1 MDSILSFLNACPGA
15 VSQGIIWG
23 IMGVGVFIT
32 FKVLDYADLTVDS
45 SLCTGGA
52 VSAMLIGLGMHPV
65 LTLLFAMIA
74 GMLAG
79 AVTGLL
85 HTKLEIPAILSG
97 ILTQLALYSINL
109 RIMGRANVSLL
120 GQPTMI
126 TLLDIPHAILI
137 GALVA
142 VVMIGVLYW
151 FFGTEIGC
159 AVRATGDNENMAR
172 AMGVNTDTMKVLG
185 LTISNGMVGL
195 AGALLA
201 QYQGYSDVQ
210 SGRGAIVIGLASV
223 IIGEVLIGKRVN
235 FAVRMAS
242 IIVGSIVYYVIISF
256 VLQLGLSTTD
266 LKLFSALVVAI
277 ALAIPSLRQK
287 LALRRKL
294 GLRGGAAGKG
304 R

>member
-1 MDSILSFLNACPGA
+1 MSFLNACPGA

-52 VSAMLIGLGMHPV
+52 VSAMLIGMGMHPV
-65 LTLLFAMIA
+65 LTLVFATLA
-74 GMLAG
+74 GMAAG

-126 TLLDIPHAILI
+126 TLLDIPQAILV
-137 GALVA
+137 GGLVA
-142 VVMIGVLYW
+142 VVIIAVLYW

-159 AVRATGDNENMAR
+159 AVRATGDNGNMAR

-201 QYQGYSDVQ
+201 QYQGYADVQ

-223 IIGEVLIGKRVN
+223 IIGEVLIGRRAN
-235 FAVRMAS
+235 FAVRMGS

-256 VLQLGLSTTD
+256 VLQLGLNTSD

-287 LALRRKL
+287 LALRQKL
-294 GLRGGAAGKG
+294 SLRGGAAGKG

>member
-1 MDSILSFLNACPGA
+1 MSFLNACPGA

-52 VSAMLIGLGMHPV
+52 VSAMLIGMGMHPV
-65 LTLLFAMIA
+65 LTLVFATLA
-74 GMLAG
+74 GMAAG

-109 RIMGRANVSLL
+109 RMMGRANVSLL

-126 TLLDIPHAILI
+126 TLLDIPQAILV
-137 GALVA
+137 GGLVA
-142 VVMIGVLYW
+142 VVMIAVLYW

-159 AVRATGDNENMAR
+159 AVRATGDNGNMAR

-201 QYQGYSDVQ
+201 QYQGYADVQ

-223 IIGEVLIGKRVN
+223 IIGEVLIGRRAN
-235 FAVRMAS
+235 FAVRMGS

-256 VLQLGLSTTD
+256 VLQLGLNTSD

-287 LALRRKL
+287 LALRQKL
-294 GLRGGAAGKG
+294 SLRGGAAGKG

>member
-1 MDSILSFLNACPGA
+1 MSFLNACPGA

-52 VSAMLIGLGMHPV
+52 FSAMLIGMGMHPV
-65 LTLLFAMIA
+65 LTLVFATLA
-74 GMLAG
+74 GMAAG

-126 TLLDIPHAILI
+126 TLLDIPQAILV
-137 GALVA
+137 GGLVA
-142 VVMIGVLYW
+142 VVMIAVLYW

-159 AVRATGDNENMAR
+159 AVRATGDNGNMAR

-201 QYQGYSDVQ
+201 QYQGYADVQ

-223 IIGEVLIGKRVN
+223 IIGEVLIGRRAN
-235 FAVRMAS
+235 FAVRMGS

-256 VLQLGLSTTD
+256 VLQLGLNTSD

-287 LALRRKL
+287 LALRQKL
-294 GLRGGAAGKG
+294 SLRGGAAGKG

>member
-1 MDSILSFLNACPGA
+1 MSFLNACPGA

-52 VSAMLIGLGMHPV
+52 VSAMLIGMGMHPV
-65 LTLLFAMIA
+65 LTLVFATLA
-74 GMLAG
+74 GMAAG

-85 HTKLEIPAILSG
+85 HIKLEIPAILSG

-126 TLLDIPHAILI
+126 TLLDIPQAILV
-137 GALVA
+137 GGLVA
-142 VVMIGVLYW
+142 VVMIAVLYW

-159 AVRATGDNENMAR
+159 AVRATGDNGNMAR

-201 QYQGYSDVQ
+201 QYQGYADVQ

-223 IIGEVLIGKRVN
+223 IIGEVLIGRRAN
-235 FAVRMAS
+235 FAVRMGS

-256 VLQLGLSTTD
+256 VLQLGLNTSD

-287 LALRRKL
+287 LALRQKL
-294 GLRGGAAGKG
+294 SLRGGAAGKG

>member
-1 MDSILSFLNACPGA
+1 MSFLNACPGA

-52 VSAMLIGLGMHPV
+52 VSAMLIGMGMHPV
-65 LTLLFAMIA
+65 LTLVFATLA
-74 GMLAG
+74 GMAAG

-85 HTKLEIPAILSG
+85 HTKRETPAILSG

-126 TLLDIPHAILI
+126 TLLDIPQAILV
-137 GALVA
+137 GGLVA
-142 VVMIGVLYW
+142 VVMIAVLYW

-159 AVRATGDNENMAR
+159 AVRATGDNGNMAR

-201 QYQGYSDVQ
+201 QYQGYADVQ

-223 IIGEVLIGKRVN
+223 IIGEVLIGRRAN
-235 FAVRMAS
+235 FAVRMGS

-256 VLQLGLSTTD
+256 VLQLGLNTSD

-287 LALRRKL
+287 LALRQKL
-294 GLRGGAAGKG
+294 SLRGGAAGKG

>member
-1 MDSILSFLNACPGA
+1 M
-15 VSQGIIWG
+15 
-23 IMGVGVFIT
+23 
-32 FKVLDYADLTVDS
+32 
-45 SLCTGGA
+45 
-52 VSAMLIGLGMHPV
+52 
-65 LTLLFAMIA
+65 
-74 GMLAG
+74 
-79 AVTGLL
+79 
-85 HTKLEIPAILSG
+85 
-97 ILTQLALYSINL
+97 
-109 RIMGRANVSLL
+109 
-120 GQPTMI
+120 
-126 TLLDIPHAILI
+126 
-137 GALVA
+137 
-142 VVMIGVLYW
+142 
-151 FFGTEIGC
+151 
-159 AVRATGDNENMAR
+159 RATGDNENMAR

-223 IIGEVLIGKRVN
+223 IIGEVLIGKRAN

>member
-1 MDSILSFLNACPGA
+1 MDKILSFLSACPGA
-15 VSQGIIWG
+15 ISQGIIWG

-52 VSAMLIGLGMHPV
+52 VSAVLIGAGMHPV
-65 LTLLFAMIA
+65 LTLLFALLA
-74 GMLAG
+74 GMLTG

-85 HTKLEIPAILSG
+85 HTKLQIPAILSG
-97 ILTQLALYSINL
+97 ILTQLALYSVNL

-126 TLLDIPHAILI
+126 TLLNIPHAILI
-137 GALVA
+137 GAIVA
-142 VVMIGVLYW
+142 VVVIGVLYW

-159 AVRATGDNENMAR
+159 AVRATGDNERMAR
-172 AMGVNTDTMKVLG
+172 ALGVNTDTMKVLG

-201 QYQGYSDVQ
+201 QYQGYADVQ

-223 IIGEVLIGKRVN
+223 IIGEVLIGKRAN
-235 FAVRMAS
+235 FAVRMGS
-242 IIVGSIVYYVIISF
+242 IIVGSIVYYIIISF

-277 ALAIPSLRQK
+277 ALAIPSIRQR
-287 LALRRKL
+287 LANRR
-294 GLRGGAAGKG
+294 AVPAGKG

>member
-52 VSAMLIGLGMHPV
+52 VSAMLIGMGMHPV
-65 LTLLFAMIA
+65 LTLVFATLA
-74 GMLAG
+74 GMAAG

-223 IIGEVLIGKRVN
+223 IIGEVLIGKRAN

>member
-1 MDSILSFLNACPGA
+1 MSFLNACPGA

-52 VSAMLIGLGMHPV
+52 VSAMLIGMGMQPV
-65 LTLLFAMIA
+65 LTLVFATLA
-74 GMLAG
+74 GMAAG

-126 TLLDIPHAILI
+126 TLLDIPQAILV
-137 GALVA
+137 GGLVA
-142 VVMIGVLYW
+142 VVMIAVLYW

-159 AVRATGDNENMAR
+159 AVRATGDNGNMAR

-201 QYQGYSDVQ
+201 QYQGYADVQ

-223 IIGEVLIGKRVN
+223 IIGEVLIGRRAN
-235 FAVRMAS
+235 FAVRMGS

-256 VLQLGLSTTD
+256 VLQLGLNTSD

-287 LALRRKL
+287 LALRQKL
-294 GLRGGAAGKG
+294 SLRGGAAGKG

>member
-97 ILTQLALYSINL
+97 ILTQLALYSVNL

-137 GALVA
+137 GTLVA

-223 IIGEVLIGKRVN
+223 IIGEVLIGKRAN

>member
-1 MDSILSFLNACPGA
+1 MSFLNACPGA

-52 VSAMLIGLGMHPV
+52 VSAMLIGMGMHPV
-65 LTLLFAMIA
+65 LTLVFATLA
-74 GMLAG
+74 GMAAG

-126 TLLDIPHAILI
+126 TLLDIPQAILV
-137 GALVA
+137 GGLVA
-142 VVMIGVLYW
+142 VVMIAVLYW

-159 AVRATGDNENMAR
+159 AVRATGDNGNMAR

-201 QYQGYSDVQ
+201 QYQGYADVQ

-223 IIGEVLIGKRVN
+223 IIGEVLIGRRAN
-235 FAVRMAS
+235 FAVRMGS

-256 VLQLGLSTTD
+256 VLQLGLNTSD

-287 LALRRKL
+287 LALQQKL
-294 GLRGGAAGKG
+294 SLRGGAAGKG

>member
-1 MDSILSFLNACPGA
+1 MDKILSFLSACPGA
-15 VSQGIIWG
+15 ISQGIIWG

-52 VSAMLIGLGMHPV
+52 VSAVLIGAGMHPV
-65 LTLLFAMIA
+65 LTLLFALLA
-74 GMLAG
+74 GMFAG

-85 HTKLEIPAILSG
+85 HTKLQIPAILSG
-97 ILTQLALYSINL
+97 ILTQLALYSVNL

-126 TLLDIPHAILI
+126 TLLDIPQAILV
-137 GALVA
+137 GGLVA
-142 VVMIGVLYW
+142 VVMIAVLYW

-159 AVRATGDNENMAR
+159 AVRATGDNGNMAR

-201 QYQGYSDVQ
+201 QYQGYADVQ

-223 IIGEVLIGKRVN
+223 IIGEVLIGKRAN
-235 FAVRMAS
+235 FAVRMGS
-242 IIVGSIVYYVIISF
+242 IIVGSIVYYIIISF

-277 ALAIPSLRQK
+277 ALAIPSIRQR
-287 LALRRKL
+287 LANRR
-294 GLRGGAAGKG
+294 AVPVGKG

>member
-1 MDSILSFLNACPGA
+1 MSFLNACPGA

-52 VSAMLIGLGMHPV
+52 VSAMLIGMGMHPV
-65 LTLLFAMIA
+65 LTLVFATLA
-74 GMLAG
+74 GMAAG

-126 TLLDIPHAILI
+126 TLLDIPQAILV
-137 GALVA
+137 GGLVA
-142 VVMIGVLYW
+142 VVMIAVLYW

-159 AVRATGDNENMAR
+159 AVRATGDNGNMAR

-201 QYQGYSDVQ
+201 QYQGYADVQ

-223 IIGEVLIGKRVN
+223 IIGEVLIGRRAN
-235 FAVRMAS
+235 FAVRMGS

>member
-1 MDSILSFLNACPGA
+1 MSFLNACPGA

-52 VSAMLIGLGMHPV
+52 VSAMLIGMGMHPV
-65 LTLLFAMIA
+65 LTLVFATLA
-74 GMLAG
+74 GMAAG

-126 TLLDIPHAILI
+126 TLLDIPQAILV
-137 GALVA
+137 GGLVA
-142 VVMIGVLYW
+142 VVMIAVLYW

-159 AVRATGDNENMAR
+159 AVRATGVNGNMAR

-201 QYQGYSDVQ
+201 QYQGYADVQ

-223 IIGEVLIGKRVN
+223 IIGEVLIGRRAN
-235 FAVRMAS
+235 FAVRMGS

-256 VLQLGLSTTD
+256 VLQLGLNTSD

-287 LALRRKL
+287 LALRQKL
-294 GLRGGAAGKG
+294 SLRGGAAGKG

>member
-1 MDSILSFLNACPGA
+1 MSFLNACPGA

-52 VSAMLIGLGMHPV
+52 VSAMLIGMGMHPV
-65 LTLLFAMIA
+65 FTLVFATLA
-74 GMLAG
+74 GMAAG

-126 TLLDIPHAILI
+126 TLLDIPQAILV
-137 GALVA
+137 GGLVA
-142 VVMIGVLYW
+142 VVMIAVLYW

-159 AVRATGDNENMAR
+159 AVRATGDNGNMAR

-201 QYQGYSDVQ
+201 QYQGYADVQ

-223 IIGEVLIGKRVN
+223 IIGEVLIGRRAN
-235 FAVRMAS
+235 FAVRMGS

-256 VLQLGLSTTD
+256 VLQLGLNTSD

-287 LALRRKL
+287 LALRQKL
-294 GLRGGAAGKG
+294 SLRGGAAGKG